1 MQIASRFV
9 REERMAQEAVD
20 KEIKDLWPL
29 IEESSIE
36 CLNQDATHTISH
48 CFKQVRLQP
57 CALCALRC
65 VVEPILVG
73 FFALLFHLNTF
84 VIGSLLSVAYCKVE
98 TCVLLTTARGAV
110 ARS

>member
-1 MQIASRFV
+1 
-9 REERMAQEAVD
+9 MAQEAVD

-48 CFKQVRLQP
+48 CFKQVRLPQMRSTI
-57 CALCALRC
+57 A
-65 VVEPILVG
+65 VGPILVG
-73 FFALLFHLNTF
+73 FFLLRFHLNTF
-84 VIGSLLSVAYCKVE
+84 VIGSLLPAYSKVA
-98 TCVLLTTARGAV
+98 TCVLLMAARGVV